1 MHDYARVLLIIN
13 GIYDLACACSILVFP
28 VPVLSSLH
36 TGMFTET
43 SPVTRRLL
51 AYWIL
56 TYGSSRLAVGMTS
69 GSCLVAALTYFAEA
83 FCFAHEH
90 FVGRTLILSRVR
102 FPFLNGARHL
112 LHDPFIIANMA
123 L

>member
-13 GIYDLACACSILVFP
+13 GIYDLACSILVF
-28 VPVLSSLH
+28 PVLSSLH
-36 TGMFTET
+36 TGMFAET

-102 FPFLNGARHL
+102 FPFLNSARHL